1 MHLDTSV
8 VKEIIMKALDLRKKK
23 KEDLDKE
30 LIELRKAQF
39 STRMQISTQQSIPS
53 IATEDVISMTVN
65 FVAQETTANKG
76 DGGEV
81 TIFAKKA

>member
-1 MHLDTSV
+1 V

-39 STRMQISTQQSIPS
+39 STRMQISTQQSNKNDQLGKIRK
-53 IATEDVISMTVN
+53 DISRVMTVL
-65 FVAQETTANKG
+65 AEKG
-76 DGGEV
+76 DS
-81 TIFAKKA
+81 

>member
-39 STRMQISTQQSIPS
+39 STRMQISTQQSNKNHQLGKIRKD
-53 IATEDVISMTVN
+53 IARVMTVL
-65 FVAQETTANKG
+65 AEKG
-76 DGGEV
+76 DS
-81 TIFAKKA
+81 

>member
-8 VKEIIMKALDLRKKK
+8 AKEITMKALDLRKKK

-39 STRMQISTQQSIPS
+39 STRMQISTQQSNKNDQLGKIRKD
-53 IATEDVISMTVN
+53 IARVMTVL
-65 FVAQETTANKG
+65 AEKG
-76 DGGEV
+76 DS
-81 TIFAKKA
+81 

>member
-1 MHLDTSV
+1 MIVGGATAPYVAFQLDAV
-8 VKEIIMKALDLRKKK
+8 
-23 KEDLDKE
+23 
-30 LIELRKAQF
+30 QF
-39 STRMQISTQQSIPS
+39 EFPS

>member
-39 STRMQISTQQSIPS
+39 STRMQISTQQSNKNDQLGKIRK
-53 IATEDVISMTVN
+53 DVARV
-65 FVAQETTANKG
+65 
-76 DGGEV
+76 
-81 TIFAKKA
+81 